1 MEIENKRKNVSRKN
15 SDGTK
20 LFSIFLAP
28 SIPDPKKLKGFFQK
42 IVAIKF

>member
-20 LFSIFLAP
+20 LIFNILSP
-28 SIPDPKKLKGFFQK
+28 INTGPKKIEGFLSK
-42 IVAIKF
+42 NCGH